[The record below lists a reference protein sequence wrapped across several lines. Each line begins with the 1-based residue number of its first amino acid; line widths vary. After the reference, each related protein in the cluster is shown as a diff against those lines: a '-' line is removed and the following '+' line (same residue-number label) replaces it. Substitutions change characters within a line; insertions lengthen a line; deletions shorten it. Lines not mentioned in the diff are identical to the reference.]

1 MENEGMTPPNR
12 VEDCDE
18 MLSPRT
24 SPSAERTAAAVSSQL
39 VSMPRI
45 RQKLPSCIVSL
56 SVGEGVKDYKTIS
69 HLQMIS
75 L

>member
-39 VSMPRI
+39 VSMPRM
-45 RQKLPSCIVSL
+45 RPRRGC
-56 SVGEGVKDYKTIS
+56 
-69 HLQMIS
+69 
-75 L
+75 